1 MKTSSLNFINGLA
14 LIIFG
19 TASYFIS
26 DMSSLTAFIPVVAG
40 VILIILNN
48 GVKAGK
54 KIPGHIAVILTI
66 LVLAGL
72 VKPLLGAYGRGDEL
86 ILVMVIV
93 MIITGLLALI
103 AFIREFI
110 QVRKAK

>member
-1 MKTSSLNFINGLA
+1 MKTSSFNFVNGLA

-19 TASYFIS
+19 TASYVIS
-26 DMSSLTAFIPVVAG
+26 DISSLTAFIPVVAG
-40 VILIILNN
+40 VLLILLHN
-48 GVKAGK
+48 GIKAGK
-54 KIPGHIAVILTI
+54 KIQGHIAVILTI

-72 VKPLLGAYGRGDEL
+72 IMPLLGAYRRGDDL
-86 ILVMVIV
+86 ILAMVIV
-93 MIITGLLALI
+93 MIITGLLAMI